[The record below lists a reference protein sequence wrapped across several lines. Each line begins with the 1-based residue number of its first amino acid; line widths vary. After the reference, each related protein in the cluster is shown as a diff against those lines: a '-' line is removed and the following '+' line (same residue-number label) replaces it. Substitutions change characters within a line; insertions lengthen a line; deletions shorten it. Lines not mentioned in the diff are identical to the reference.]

1 MNIMKNI
8 FGYTWTLV
16 ISSLI
21 VSWSSIYEIRA
32 QSNAVKGLPSPLPNI
47 VYILADDLG
56 YGDVSAYNP
65 EGKIRTPNIDKLAA
79 RGMRFTDAHSPSSV
93 CTPTR
98 YAIMTGRYPW
108 RSRLP
113 VGVLRG
119 YSRPLIEE
127 ERPTVASML
136 RSRGYRTGVVGK
148 WHLGLGWTPKPE
160 HAGRLADPMYGIR
173 DEMDPAH
180 IDLDKPMTAGPNSV
194 GFDYSF
200 VLPASLDMPP
210 YAYVENHRLVE
221 PLTSSTPLSK
231 PDTGY
236 AGAFWRE
243 GLKSPSFD
251 FHDVLPRFVRQAS
264 DFIRRQQSGKPFF
277 LYVPMPAPHTPWM
290 PIAPWKGRSAVGEYG
305 DFTEQVDASV
315 GAILHTLDSM
325 GFSKNTIVI
334 FTSDNGP
341 YWRSDYIAKY
351 NHRSAG
357 PWRGMKGDA
366 FEGGHRIPFIV
377 SWPGKV
383 KPGSVSHA
391 TTTLANLMA
400 TAAEITGVKFK
411 YMDHPVDSHSILPV
425 LTGQSEQVPFQT
437 GVVHSSS
444 VGFFA
449 VRKGDWKLIEGL
461 GSGGFTT
468 PKQIKPNPGGPD
480 GQLFNLKEDPAE
492 EKDLFLT
499 HPEKVKELRQE
510 LKKIK
515 NAEHRRDESFNQIK
529 GRD

>member
-1 MNIMKNI
+1 MLILM
-8 FGYTWTLV
+8 
-16 ISSLI
+16 ISA
-21 VSWSSIYEIRA
+21 SSGNEACA
-32 QSNAVKGLPSPLPNI
+32 QLGQAKGLPSPLPNI
-47 VYILADDLG
+47 VYILADDMG

-65 EGKIRTPNIDKLAA
+65 EGRIRTPNIDKLAA
-79 RGMRFTDAHSPSSV
+79 AGMRFTDAHSPSSV

-119 YSRPLIEE
+119 YSRPLIEDD
-127 ERPTVASML
+127 RPTVASML

-160 HAGRLADPMYGIR
+160 HAGRLQDPMYGIK

-221 PLTSSTPLSK
+221 PLTSSTPLNK

-264 DFIRRQQSGKPFF
+264 DFIRQQQSGKPFF

-341 YWRSDYIAKY
+341 YWRSDYISKY

-400 TAAEITGVKFK
+400 TAVEITGDRDPRHV
-411 YMDHPVDSHSILPV
+411 PEDSYSILPV
-425 LTGQSEQVPFQT
+425 LTGKAEQVNGQPA
-437 GVVHSSS
+437 VVHSSS
-444 VGFFA
+444 VGFYA
-449 VRKGDWKLIEGL
+449 VRVGDWKLIEGL

-468 PKQIKPNPGGPD
+468 PKQINPKPGGPD
-480 GQLFNLKEDPAE
+480 GQLFNLKEDPVE
-492 EKDLFLT
+492 EKDLFST
-499 HPEKVKELRQE
+499 HPGKVKELRQVLKQIRE
-510 LKKIK
+510 LGS
-515 NAEHRRDESFNQIK
+515 R
-529 GRD
+529 

>member
-1 MNIMKNI
+1 MKMKSGYAFPLVCLSVMI
-8 FGYTWTLV
+8 HLFFGV
-16 ISSLI
+16 DA
-21 VSWSSIYEIRA
+21 VA
-32 QSNAVKGLPSPLPNI
+32 QSAGMKALPSPMPNI
-47 VYILADDLG
+47 VYILADDMG
-56 YGDVSAYNP
+56 YGDVSVYNP
-65 EGKIRTPNIDKLAA
+65 QSKIRTPNLDRLAGQ
-79 RGMRFTDAHSPSSV
+79 GMRFTDAHSPSSV

-119 YSRPLIEE
+119 YSRPLIEDD
-127 ERPTVASML
+127 RPTVASML
-136 RSRGYRTGVVGK
+136 RSRGYRTAVVGK
-148 WHLGLGWTPKPE
+148 WHLGLGWTPKPDQT
-160 HAGRLADPMYGIR
+160 GRLADPLYGIK

-251 FHDVLPRFVRQAS
+251 FHDVLPRFVRQAN
-264 DFIRRQQSGKPFF
+264 DFIRQQQVGRPFF

-290 PIAPWKGRSAVGEYG
+290 PIAPWKGRSAAGEYG

-315 GAILHTLDSM
+315 GSILKTLDSM
-325 GFSKNTIVI
+325 GLSKNTLVV

-351 NHRSAG
+351 DHRSAG
-357 PWRGMKGDA
+357 QWRGMKGDA
-366 FEGGHRIPFIV
+366 YEGGHRVPFIV
-377 SWPGKV
+377 RWPAQV
-383 KPGSVSHA
+383 KPGTVSHA

-400 TAAEITGVKFK
+400 TAAEITGDRNPRNV
-411 YMDHPVDSHSILPV
+411 PEDSYSILPV
-425 LTGQSEQVPFQT
+425 LKGDLKDVPDQPA
-437 GVVHSSS
+437 VVHSSS
-444 VGFFA
+444 VGFYA
-449 VRKGDWKLIEGL
+449 VRVGDWKLIEGL
-461 GSGGFTT
+461 GSGGFST
-468 PKQIKPNPGGPD
+468 PKQIKPKPGGPD
-480 GQLFNLKEDPAE
+480 GQLFNLKDDPAE
-492 EKDLFLT
+492 EKDLFSEN
-499 HPEKVKELRQE
+499 PDKVKELRE
-510 LKKIK
+510 MLKMVREGKK
-515 NAEHRRDESFNQIK
+515 
-529 GRD
+529 